1 MDYFLIFTLETI
13 RVSGTVKVSAGDQ
26 LSVSRLTSKDKRKR
40 PGPGPP
46 RASPYLTPSRLG
58 AGGWTQNSS
67 EPGPCTLP
75 LASAQP
81 QSSAQSPFLVLT
93 DHFIRVHFLSFL
105 NISVIPLFLVFFS
118 FLFSF
123 FSGSSH
129 YVLFC
134 CISSFPVTFC
144 TLQS

>member
-46 RASPYLTPSRLG
+46 QASPYLTPSRLG

-75 LASAQP
+75 LVSAQP

-105 NISVIPLFLVFFS
+105 NISVIPLFLVFFLF
-118 FLFSF
+118 FLVFLVVPPIMSYSVAF
-123 FSGSSH
+123 H
-129 YVLFC
+129 LF
-134 CISSFPVTFC
+134 
-144 TLQS
+144 L